1 MNFLLYKDIIE
12 NPRRVFW
19 RKEKEITLFLRVAGF
34 CRDKIEGN
42 SFLRFLKK
50 SPLSHPKNCRVI
62 ALNLRVVF
70 GVIVAINNDL
80 VSRQFSISEREIVR
94 QDPCGHLIQS
104 SQRYVRYSNTLSINI
119 YHACISRC
127 DLRLIWN

>member
-1 MNFLLYKDIIE
+1 M
-12 NPRRVFW
+12 

-50 SPLSHPKNCRVI
+50 SPLSHPKYRRVI
-62 ALNLRVVF
+62 ALNQRVVF

-80 VSRQFSISEREIVR
+80 VSRQFSILEREIVR

-104 SQRYVRYSNTLSINI
+104 SQRYMYYSNPLSINI
-119 YHACISRC
+119 YHACIYRC
-127 DLRLIWN
+127 GLHLIWN